1 MGRIKYFVW
10 GWGVMSVEPS
20 SDEGHPRRWF
30 ILAIMGMSLIVVMLN
45 NVTLNV
51 ALPELSKDLGADNAE
66 LQWILDAYAL
76 VFGGCLL
83 MMGALGDRFGR
94 RSTLQIGLVVIG
106 AFSAWVALRNN
117 VTTNDVIAARGLMG
131 LGAAC
136 VMPSTLSVVVTSFPK
151 AERPRAIGIWAAMA
165 GIGAP
170 IGLFVG
176 GWAVQYVDWQAVFL
190 VNVPIAIL
198 CLVLSFLVVPESRDE
213 QRTPLDP
220 IGGVLSLA
228 GLGVMLYTIIEAPIS
243 GWSSTPTLMGA
254 ILAVALLVTFWA
266 WERRREHPL
275 LPMTFF
281 REPGFVT
288 GLLAVTLA
296 YYVMFTFM
304 FTQMLNFQLVWGDEA
319 LAAAIRVL
327 PLPLALMPAAANSDR
342 LVARFGRSKVV
353 GSGLLLITFGMLLFG
368 TVVGLGTD
376 YWVFATVFVVLGL
389 GMGLTMAPSTGLV
402 MESVPDDKAGVGS
415 ATNDSS
421 REIGGALGIAVGGS
435 LLNEYYQQ
443 AFELPAGLDLET
455 LPLDPTTSFPAAVQL
470 GTELLKQGDPLGG
483 ALLEVAHE
491 AFVIGMTTSASAS
504 SIISLL
510 AAVIVFRFMPKDKP
524 RYTDGE
530 E

>member
-1 MGRIKYFVW
+1 
-10 GWGVMSVEPS
+10 MSDGTPS
-20 SDEGHPRRWF
+20 DGGHPRRWF
-30 ILAIMGMSLIVVMLN
+30 ILAIMSLSLIVVMLN

-76 VFGGCLL
+76 VFGGSLL

-94 RSTLQIGLVVIG
+94 RSTLRVGLVIIG
-106 AFSAWVALRNN
+106 SFSAWIALTNN
-117 VTTNDVIAARGLMG
+117 VTTNDVIAARAVMG

-136 VMPSTLSVVVTSFPK
+136 VMPATLSVVVTSFPK
-151 AERPRAIGIWAAMA
+151 AERPRAIGIWAAAA
-165 GIGAP
+165 GVGAP

-190 VNVPIAIL
+190 VNVPIAVL
-198 CLVLSFLVVPESRDE
+198 CLGLSSVLVPESKDE
-213 QRTPLDP
+213 LQTPLDP
-220 IGGVLSLA
+220 VGGLLSLA
-228 GLGVMLYTIIEAPIS
+228 GLGIMLYTIIEAPLH
-243 GWSSTPTLMGA
+243 GWTSSWTLIGA
-254 ILAVALLVTFWA
+254 ACAVALLLLFGL
-266 WERRREHPL
+266 WERQREHPM
-275 LPMTFF
+275 LPMSFF

-304 FTQMLNFQLVWGDEA
+304 FTQMLHFQLVRGDEA
-319 LAAAIRVL
+319 LASAIRVL
-327 PLPLALMPAAANSDR
+327 PLPLGLMPAAANSDR
-342 LVARFGRSKVV
+342 LVARYGRSKVV

-368 TVVGLGTD
+368 TVVEIGTD
-376 YWVFATVFVVLGL
+376 YWILATVFLVLGI

-435 LLNEYYQQ
+435 LLNEFYQRS
-443 AFELPAGLDLET
+443 FEMPAGLDAGM
-455 LPLDPTTSFPAAVQL
+455 LPDDPTTSFPAAVRM
-470 GTELLKQGDPLGG
+470 GTELLAQGQLVG
-483 ALLEVAHE
+483 AELIDAANE
-491 AFVIGMTTSASAS
+491 AFVAGMTTSATAS

-510 AAVIVFRFMPKDKP
+510 AAIIVFRFMPGKKP
-524 RYTDGE
+524 AYGE
-530 E
+530 EEE

>member
-1 MGRIKYFVW
+1 
-10 GWGVMSVEPS
+10 MSGEVTP
-20 SDEGHPRRWF
+20 DEGHPRRWF

-51 ALPELSKDLGADNAE
+51 ALPELSKDLGADNAD

-76 VFGGCLL
+76 VFGGSLL
-83 MMGALGDRFGR
+83 MMGALGDRYGR
-94 RSTLQIGLVVIG
+94 RSTLHIGLVVIG
-106 AFSAWVALRNN
+106 SFSAWVAFRDN
-117 VTTNDVIAARGLMG
+117 VTTSDVIAARALMG

-136 VMPSTLSVVVTSFPK
+136 VMPATLSVVVTSFPK

-165 GIGAP
+165 GVGAP

-198 CLVLSFLVVPESRDE
+198 CLVLSFIVVPESRDE
-213 QRTPLDP
+213 HRTPLDP
-220 IGGVLSLA
+220 VGGMLSLA
-228 GLGVMLYTIIEAPIS
+228 GLGVMLYTIIEAPIH
-243 GWSSTPTLMGA
+243 GWLSTSTLIGT
-254 ILAVALLVTFWA
+254 LAAVVLLVLFWR
-266 WERRREHPL
+266 WERQREHPM
-275 LPMTFF
+275 LPMSFF

-304 FTQMLNFQLVWGDEA
+304 FTQMLNFQLVWGDGA
-319 LAAAIRVL
+319 LTSAMRVL

-342 LVARFGRSKVV
+342 LVGYFGRSKVV

-368 TVVGLGTD
+368 TVVD
-376 YWVFATVFVVLGL
+376 IHAEYWIFATVFVVLGL
-389 GMGLTMAPSTGLV
+389 GMGFTMAPSTGLV

-435 LLNEYYQQ
+435 LLNEYYQRN
-443 AFELPAGLDLET
+443 FRMPTGLESEVLVA
-455 LPLDPTTSFPAAVQL
+455 DPTTSFPAAVQL
-470 GTELLKQGDPLGG
+470 GAELVAQGHPAGA
-483 ALLEVAHE
+483 ALLDAAHE
-491 AFVIGMTTSASAS
+491 AFVIGMTTSATAS
-504 SIISLL
+504 SLISLA
-510 AAVIVFRFMPKDKP
+510 AAVIVFRFMPGGKP
-524 RYTDGE
+524 RYADAE

>member
-1 MGRIKYFVW
+1 
-10 GWGVMSVEPS
+10 MSDEAP

-51 ALPELSKDLGADNAE
+51 ALPELSKDLGADNAD

-76 VFGGCLL
+76 VFGGSLL

-94 RSTLQIGLVVIG
+94 RSTLMIGLVVIG
-106 AFSAWVALRNN
+106 SFSAWVAFRDN

-136 VMPSTLSVVVTSFPK
+136 VMPATLSVVVTSFPK
-151 AERPRAIGIWAAMA
+151 AERPRAIGMWAAMA
-165 GIGAP
+165 GVGAP

-190 VNVPIAIL
+190 INVPIAAV
-198 CLVLSFLVVPESRDE
+198 CLVLSVLVVPESRDE

-220 IGGVLSLA
+220 VGGMLSLA
-228 GLGVMLYTIIEAPIS
+228 GLGVMLYTIIEAPIE
-243 GWSSTPTLMGA
+243 GWMSASTLIGA
-254 ILAVALLVTFWA
+254 LAAAVLLVFFWA
-266 WERRREHPL
+266 WERQREHPM
-275 LPMTFF
+275 LPMSFF

-304 FTQMLNFQLVWGDEA
+304 FTQMLNFQLVWGDGA
-319 LAAAIRVL
+319 LASAVRVL
-327 PLPLALMPAAANSDR
+327 PLPFALMPAAANSDR
-342 LVARFGRSKVV
+342 LVKHFGRSKVV

-368 TVVGLGTD
+368 TVVDISTE
-376 YWVFATVFVVLGL
+376 YWIYATVFAVLGL

-435 LLNEYYQQ
+435 LLNEYYQRN
-443 AFELPAGLDLET
+443 FRMPDGLDAGT
-455 LPLDPTTSFPAAVQL
+455 LGADPATSFPAAVQI
-470 GTELLKQGDPLGG
+470 GTELVAQGQPAGA
-483 ALLEVAHE
+483 ALLEAAQE
-491 AFVIGMTTSASAS
+491 AFVIGMTTSTSAS
-504 SIISLL
+504 SIISLV
-510 AAVIVFRFMPKDKP
+510 AAVFVFRFMPKGKP
-524 RYTDGE
+524 RYADE
-530 E
+530 AE